1 MEHPPHQAEGEDIEN
16 RADRSEEDH
25 KAPEIGR
32 VPALR
37 LADLLIIDVI
47 KRDRHLGDIV
57 QQVLNQQVQRQHRQK
72 RQEGAG
78 HQHAEDVTEVG
89 AGGHFDVLEHVGEGA
104 AAFDYPL
111 LQYHQALLQ
120 QNDIRRLAGDIH
132 RAVDRDANIRRAQR
146 RSVVDAIA
154 HKAHHV
160 TFAFQQRHDTL
171 FMQRRQAGEQRGAFG
186 QRRQLVVA
194 HGFNLAANHHF
205 ASIQSHFMA
214 HLRRH
219 QLAVAGEDLHR
230 DAAGLQRLQ
239 RRGGGLF
246 RRIEEGDVTFKDQVR
261 LIGALVVAFAGRQV
275 FGRHRHHPQPLSVEG
290 IGHPANAAQH
300 GVVQR
305 YDIAVVA
312 HLGRDVE
319 DLLQR
324 PFADQLMRGVILL
337 HHHRH
342 AAAFEVE
349 GYLIHLLPAF
359 RQPAGGIQ
367 LNPVQHRGV
376 EQVFQAGLVVAVE
389 PGGMQ
394 YPLADL
400 AGDVGM
406 VLQHNLILGQ
416 GAGFISAE
424 DVHRAE
430 ILNGVEVLHDD
441 LLLRQ
446 LHRPARQRRS
456 DDHRQHLRRQA
467 DRHRQRE

>member
-16 RADRSEEDH
+16 RADRSKEDH

-78 HQHAEDVTEVG
+78 HQHAEDVAEVG

-132 RAVDRDANIRRAQR
+132 RAVDRDADIRRAQR
-146 RSVVDAIA
+146 RGVVDAVA

-160 TFAFQQRHDTL
+160 TFTLEQRHDTL

-186 QRRQLVVA
+186 QRRQFVVA

-219 QLAVAGEDLHR
+219 QLAVTGEDLHR

-275 FGRHRHHPQPLSVEG
+275 FGRHRHHP
-290 IGHPANAAQH
+290 
-300 GVVQR
+300 
-305 YDIAVVA
+305 
-312 HLGRDVE
+312 
-319 DLLQR
+319 
-324 PFADQLMRGVILL
+324 
-337 HHHRH
+337 
-342 AAAFEVE
+342 
-349 GYLIHLLPAF
+349 
-359 RQPAGGIQ
+359 
-367 LNPVQHRGV
+367 
-376 EQVFQAGLVVAVE
+376 
-389 PGGMQ
+389 
-394 YPLADL
+394 
-400 AGDVGM
+400 
-406 VLQHNLILGQ
+406 
-416 GAGFISAE
+416 
-424 DVHRAE
+424 
-430 ILNGVEVLHDD
+430 
-441 LLLRQ
+441 
-446 LHRPARQRRS
+446 
-456 DDHRQHLRRQA
+456 
-467 DRHRQRE
+467 